1 MTCMGDPV
9 LIEREGA
16 VARLILNRPD
26 AGNAIDVALARAL
39 HEAAIAIDIDQ
50 TIRCLII
57 RGAGRMFCAGGD
69 VRALHAAGDRLPA
82 LLTEITSHLHAAY
95 VRLARLSKPVIVAV
109 HGAAA
114 GAGVGLA
121 CIGDIVLA
129 TREASFTLAYPA
141 IGLSPDGGAS
151 WLLPRLIGMR
161 RTQEWFLSN
170 RRMPAEEAAA
180 IGLITRVV
188 ADALDDE
195 VGTLAQSLASA
206 ATGAAGVTKRLL
218 LEACQTGLE
227 AQLEAEAL
235 AITVQSRTAE
245 AREGLG
251 ALAGKRLAN
260 FA

>member
-1 MTCMGDPV
+1 MADGPV

-16 VARLILNRPD
+16 AAHIVLNRPD
-26 AGNAIDVALARAL
+26 AGNSIDVALARAL
-39 HEAAIAIDIDQ
+39 HEAAIAVDVDAA
-50 TIRCLII
+50 IRCVVI
-57 RGAGRMFCAGGD
+57 RGAGRIFCAGGD
-69 VRALHAAGDRLPA
+69 VHALHAAGDGVPA

-95 VRLARLSKPVIVAV
+95 VRLARLRKPVIVAV

-129 TREASFTLAYPA
+129 VPAASFTLAYPA

-170 RRMPAEEAAA
+170 RRMAAEEAAA

-188 ADALDDE
+188 AADALDE
-195 VGTLAQSLASA
+195 NVRALTTGFA
-206 ATGAAGVTKRLL
+206 AAPTGALDVTKRLL
-218 LEACQTGLE
+218 LGGQHSDFD

-235 AITVQSRTAE
+235 AIAAQSGSRE
-245 AREGLG
+245 AREGLS
-251 ALAGKRLAN
+251 AFAEKRPAV
-260 FA
+260 FS